1 MRYLVWLLRVA
12 LFVALLGFALKND
25 QPVTLRYFFGYGWNT
40 SLVVVLLCFF
50 AVGAA
55 VGILAMLG
63 SVLVQRR
70 ELASTKRELQS
81 KQKLDQAEDN
91 SHQPIQP
98 S

>member
-1 MRYLVWLLRVA
+1 MRYIVWLLRIA

-25 QPVTLRYFFGYGWNT
+25 QAVTLRYFFGYEWDT

-50 AVGAA
+50 AIGAA

-70 ELASTKRELQS
+70 ELTSTKRELQL
-81 KQKLDQAEDN
+81 KQRLDQAEEN
-91 SHQPIQP
+91 SRLPIQP